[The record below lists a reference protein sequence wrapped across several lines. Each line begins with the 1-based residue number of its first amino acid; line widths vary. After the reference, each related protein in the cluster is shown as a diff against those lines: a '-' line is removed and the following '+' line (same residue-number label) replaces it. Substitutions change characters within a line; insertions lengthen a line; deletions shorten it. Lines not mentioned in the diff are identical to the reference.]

1 MINIKRNIET
11 VLFEE
16 LRVEDCFIKEGLGD
30 CIYIKTSEMKGLQGD
45 RKNAIIFTD
54 QFKIPWVCEVD
65 PKCKVILVHSIE
77 IDITTKSARL

>member
-1 MINIKRNIET
+1 MITIERKP

-16 LRVEDCFIKEGLGD
+16 LRVDDCFIIDGAD

-45 RKNAIIFTD
+45 RKNAIIFTN
-54 QFKIPWVCEVD
+54 QSKIPWVCEVD